1 MNASWDARPGDGFAT
16 ESVPDLVSRADRSSL
31 FRPWA
36 VPAGGLV
43 AGRYR
48 LLSQL
53 GCGSMGMVW
62 LAKDNLLCRSVAL
75 KQAVLRGS
83 GSVDA
88 PTTALSRARSEART
102 VARIDHPGVLRIHDL
117 VEDDGS
123 IWLVTELLSGCTLGE
138 ALGAGGPLPVGEVT
152 RIALG
157 LLDALRATHL
167 AGVVHRD
174 VKPGNVYLC
183 DDGRVVLIDFGIAQA
198 VDDESTVA
206 SAEFVGSP
214 AYVAPERIENGDVGP
229 ASDLFSLGATLFA
242 AVEGVPP
249 FRRGSI
255 FETIAA
261 VLEDVPGPF
270 VRAGA
275 MRPVIEGLLAK
286 QPDRRLSAQAAL
298 DALEA
303 IGP

>member
-1 MNASWDARPGDGFAT
+1 M
-16 ESVPDLVSRADRSSL
+16 
-31 FRPWA
+31 
-36 VPAGGLV
+36 

-48 LLSQL
+48 LVSQL

-62 LAKDNLLCRSVAL
+62 LAQDNLLCRPVAL
-75 KQAVLRGS
+75 KQVGLPGLGQLEEPAV
-83 GSVDA
+83 
-88 PTTALSRARSEART
+88 ALIRARNEART
-102 VARIDHPGVLRIHDL
+102 VARVDHPGVLRIHDL
-117 VEDDGS
+117 LEDDGS
-123 IWLVTELLSGCTLGE
+123 VWLVTELLSGCALGE
-138 ALGAGGPLPVGEVT
+138 ALRAEGPLPVSAAR
-152 RIALG
+152 RIALD
-157 LLDALRATHL
+157 LLDALRATHW
-167 AGVVHRD
+167 AGVLHRD

-183 DDGRVVLIDFGIAQA
+183 DGGRVVLIDFGIAQA

-214 AYVAPERIENGDVGP
+214 AYVAPERINAGEVGP

-261 VLEDVPGPF
+261 VLEDEPGPF
-270 VRAGA
+270 VLAGA
-275 MRPVIEGLLAK
+275 LRPVIEGLLAK
-286 QPDRRLSAQAAL
+286 QPERRLSAEAAR

-303 IGP
+303 IGS